1 MNLSE
6 LIAAVGD
13 ANVRFQKIDDCA
25 ESMNLTKEG
34 SRVTFVTPERI
45 GINGFD
51 KLGLVV
57 WIDRD
62 AAAKAVADFRRARSL
77 PKAEGEDG
85 STLPKAE

>member
-57 WIDRD
+57 WLDRD
-62 AAAKAVADFRRARSL
+62 AVAKAVAEARRARSEL
-77 PKAEGEDG
+77 EAGHE
-85 STLPKAE
+85 